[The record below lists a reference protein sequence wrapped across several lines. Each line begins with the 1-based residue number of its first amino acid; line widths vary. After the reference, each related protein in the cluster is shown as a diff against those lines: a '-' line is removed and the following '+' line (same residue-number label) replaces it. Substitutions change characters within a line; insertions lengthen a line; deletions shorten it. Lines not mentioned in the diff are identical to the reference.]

1 MYELK
6 TNQDGK
12 SDDKASAQQQQQ
24 QGRGANQLQ
33 AGNPRLQDKPTRT
46 KPGFIVAEHRTKKR
60 YEKTLVKKKKIHQS
74 KFKSKLV
81 NSRSTAKGFFK
92 NRQMGKASKKDWDTD
107 IAYIT
112 NIFAFLTG
120 WLNLIR
126 IDAKLGQF
134 IHRNAVNWAH

>member
-24 QGRGANQLQ
+24 RGRGANQLQ

-60 YEKTLVKKKKIHQS
+60 YEKNTCQKEEDSLKQIQVETS
-74 KFKSKLV
+74 
-81 NSRSTAKGFFK
+81 
-92 NRQMGKASKKDWDTD
+92 
-107 IAYIT
+107 
-112 NIFAFLTG
+112 
-120 WLNLIR
+120 
-126 IDAKLGQF
+126 
-134 IHRNAVNWAH
+134 